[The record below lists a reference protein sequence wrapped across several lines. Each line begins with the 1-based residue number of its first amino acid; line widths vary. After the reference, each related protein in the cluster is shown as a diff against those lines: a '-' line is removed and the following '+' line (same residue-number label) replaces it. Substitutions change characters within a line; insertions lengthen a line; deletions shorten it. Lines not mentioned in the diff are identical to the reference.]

1 MFGCIIKTNTCLQR
15 QGGVYILDYKEQY
28 IEKIILMVQEA
39 KDDTDYLRAVYTFA
53 KNYPHKVK
61 KEKE

>member
-1 MFGCIIKTNTCLQR
+1 M
-15 QGGVYILDYKEQY
+15 DYKEQY